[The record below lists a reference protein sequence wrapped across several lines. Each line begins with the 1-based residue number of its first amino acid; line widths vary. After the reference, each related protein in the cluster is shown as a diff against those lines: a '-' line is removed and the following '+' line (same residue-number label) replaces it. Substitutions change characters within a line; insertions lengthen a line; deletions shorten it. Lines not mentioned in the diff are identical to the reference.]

1 MQKYIKRSWSLRI
14 RLTLTISNN
23 EIEYIIKIVKSLED
37 SDLLLK
43 ARRGKGIN
51 RAGEGIV
58 RAGYGSRSSKMN
70 F

>member
-1 MQKYIKRSWSLRI
+1 MQKYIKRSWSLGI

-23 EIEYIIKIVKSLED
+23 EIDDIIKIVKSLED